1 MYRIL
6 TTDQKRPPSHLTID
20 GNVWPTQVLI
30 DREQWDTLAEHGIY
44 RHVTADGPAPLGY
57 TDWALVDGQ
66 YVREPAGT
74 QAERDTATNQQR
86 WAQQHVIRERKRLQ
100 AVIDAPDDAYP
111 MSERVNALKQLQQL
125 GA

>member
-1 MYRIL
+1 MIIL

-57 TDWALVDGQ
+57 TDWVLVDGQ

-74 QAERDTATNQQR
+74 QAERNAYLLRQTWARQKQLKQQR
-86 WAQQHVIRERKRLQ
+86 Q
-100 AVIDAPDDAYP
+100 ARRTLAVPSDDPAVDAKI
-111 MSERVNALKQLQQL
+111 NAVQTLT

>member
-1 MYRIL
+1 
-6 TTDQKRPPSHLTID
+6 
-20 GNVWPTQVLI
+20 
-30 DREQWDTLAEHGIY
+30 
-44 RHVTADGPAPLGY
+44 
-57 TDWALVDGQ
+57 
-66 YVREPAGT
+66 VREPAGT
-74 QAERDTATNQQR
+74 QSERDTAINQQR